1 MECAIL
7 DSLEQ
12 VIVLDVLILHAAH
25 RETQRNTR
33 VSGQMPDLN
42 RLAKVQC
49 PIVWDAGMP
58 KILQV
63 GEFQWGLE
71 TPKHGTKTEPTSVR
85 DGLHMGHQPVDPA
98 KWVSLS
104 LQEASKLDNI
114 ENLQQA

>member
-12 VIVLDVLILHAAH
+12 V
-25 RETQRNTR
+25 
-33 VSGQMPDLN
+33 
-42 RLAKVQC
+42 KVQC
-49 PIVWDAGMP
+49 PIVRDAGMP

-71 TPKHGTKTEPTSVR
+71 STFVR
-85 DGLHMGHQPVDPA
+85 DELHMGHQPVDPA

-104 LQEASKLDNI
+104 LQEASKLDNM

>member
-1 MECAIL
+1 M
-7 DSLEQ
+7 SLSCT
-12 VIVLDVLILHAAH
+12 LHTEKHQSIGRDA
-25 RETQRNTR
+25 
-33 VSGQMPDLN
+33 

-49 PIVWDAGMP
+49 PIVRDAGMP